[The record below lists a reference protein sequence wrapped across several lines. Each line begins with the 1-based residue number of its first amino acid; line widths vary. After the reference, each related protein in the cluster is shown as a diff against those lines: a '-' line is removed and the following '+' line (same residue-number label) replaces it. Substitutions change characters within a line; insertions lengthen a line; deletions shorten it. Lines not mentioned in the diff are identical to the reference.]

1 MFTAKHINVQF
12 AAIIVMLEQI
22 FGSKTRTRLLRLFL
36 LHPEQP
42 YFIRE
47 LTRRIDTQINS
58 VRREL
63 KNLVDCGIIC
73 EVASVL
79 PEKKQDQIIDTYL
92 VKPFRRGIREKGK
105 VHDRLSKKFFKINQQ
120 FSLYLELRELF
131 LKSPILF
138 QNDLAKEAQ
147 NIGDVDAIIMSG
159 FFVNRIDSPVDLL
172 IVGTVTR
179 QRLMK
184 IIQAFEKEYEREI
197 NFATMTRE
205 EYRYRKS
212 VTDRFLFKILEG
224 KRIIVFNRLADE
236 IVESH

>member
-1 MFTAKHINVQF
+1 
-12 AAIIVMLEQI
+12 MLEQI

-36 LHPEQP
+36 LHPEQS

-73 EVASVL
+73 EVPVKSKETSSGAL
-79 PEKKQDQIIDTYL
+79 NTII
-92 VKPFRRGIREKGK
+92 VQKPYKRNIKAKREPQ
-105 VHDRLSKKFFKINQQ
+105 DRLSKKFFRINQQ
-120 FSLYLELRELF
+120 FSLYQELRELF

-138 QNDLAKEAQ
+138 QNDLVREVQ
-147 NIGDVDAIIMSG
+147 NLGDIDAIIMSG
-159 FFVNRIDSPVDLL
+159 FFVHRDDSPVDLL
-172 IVGTVTR
+172 IVGSVTR
-179 QRLMK
+179 QRLIK
-184 IIQAFEKEYEREI
+184 IIQTFEKEYEREI
-197 NFATMTRE
+197 NFTTMTRE

-224 KRIIVFNRLADE
+224 KRIIVHDTLSDE
-236 IVESH
+236 HTAIA